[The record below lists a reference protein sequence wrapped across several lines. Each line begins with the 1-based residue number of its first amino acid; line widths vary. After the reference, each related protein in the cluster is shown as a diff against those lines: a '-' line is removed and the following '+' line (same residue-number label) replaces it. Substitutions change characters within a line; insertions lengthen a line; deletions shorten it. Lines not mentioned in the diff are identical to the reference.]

1 MFFFFLII
9 QKQPQIFSLFFILLG
24 MPRGIGGAAER
35 YQIKSSDVSVKLQI
49 YCSMWVG
56 FRFYIVQVNNIPSI
70 KCQLSAQ
77 RFTQMLQLGQGQ
89 SMWLDLRRLIS
100 IVSRGSAATSYER
113 GGNVLT
119 RTIKAV

>member
-1 MFFFFLII
+1 MA
-9 QKQPQIFSLFFILLG
+9 LG
-24 MPRGIGGAAER
+24 AQQSG
-35 YQIKSSDVSVKLQI
+35 IKSNHLMCQSSYKSIAV
-49 YCSMWVG
+49 CGWV

-70 KCQLSAQ
+70 KCQLSVSSAVHSNVK
-77 RFTQMLQLGQGQ
+77 LGQGQ

-119 RTIKAV
+119 RTIKVV